1 MSKDLGKIIKYTI
14 VPRNDEDDYDHN
26 FKLSL
31 TEFAK
36 SLEGKSLLA
45 PLIIYNSDLG
55 IPMDIDESLEDY
67 IIYTDKD
74 DLQAVIRKQEIND
87 VFRTL
92 VIHGYDISLDEI
104 RDIYC
109 PIARRN
115 NADLCINTIQ
125 DLDLDSN
132 LTFYLSD
139 ELDKVDDEEWEET
152 KQTLEEEMLTYIEE
166 YKLFEE
172 MNEEEFNDMLPQFLN
187 ELLDLDGTSL
197 IDMLDNSCKDRKKGN
212 KKTEKDTKK
221 IEEPKEIKQLPVPTN
236 TKNITEK
243 KEILPMFK
251 PITLSYE
258 CDGYVSLNKLEDDL
272 YTIQD
277 DDYEILL
284 NEDQMEFVI
293 EAYNRIKNKKL
304 K

>member
-1 MSKDLGKIIKYTI
+1 
-14 VPRNDEDDYDHN
+14 
-26 FKLSL
+26 
-31 TEFAK
+31 
-36 SLEGKSLLA
+36 
-45 PLIIYNSDLG
+45 
-55 IPMDIDESLEDY
+55 
-67 IIYTDKD
+67 
-74 DLQAVIRKQEIND
+74 
-87 VFRTL
+87 
-92 VIHGYDISLDEI
+92 
-104 RDIYC
+104 
-109 PIARRN
+109 
-115 NADLCINTIQ
+115 
-125 DLDLDSN
+125 
-132 LTFYLSD
+132 
-139 ELDKVDDEEWEET
+139 
-152 KQTLEEEMLTYIEE
+152 
-166 YKLFEE
+166 

-221 IEEPKEIKQLPVPTN
+221 IEEPKEVKQLPAPTN
-236 TKNITEK
+236 TKTITEK

-284 NEDQMEFVI
+284 NEDQMDFVI

>member
-14 VPRNDEDDYDHN
+14 VPRNDNDDYDHN

-74 DLQAVIRKQEIND
+74 DLLGVIRKQEIND

-125 DLDLDSN
+125 DLELDSN

-152 KQTLEEEMLTYIEE
+152 KQTLEEEMLAYIEE

-221 IEEPKEIKQLPVPTN
+221 IEEPKEIKQLPAPIN
-236 TKNITEK
+236 TKTITEK
-243 KEILPMFK
+243 KETLPMFK

-284 NEDQMEFVI
+284 NEDQMDFVI

>member
-14 VPRNDEDDYDHN
+14 VPRNDNDDYDHN

-74 DLQAVIRKQEIND
+74 DLLGVIRKQEIND

-125 DLDLDSN
+125 DLELDSN

-152 KQTLEEEMLTYIEE
+152 KQTLEEEMLAYIEE

-221 IEEPKEIKQLPVPTN
+221 IEKPKEVKQLPVPAN
-236 TKNITEK
+236 TKTITEK

-284 NEDQMEFVI
+284 NEDQMDFVI

>member
-166 YKLFEE
+166 YKLFDE

-212 KKTEKDTKK
+212 KKTEKDTK
-221 IEEPKEIKQLPVPTN
+221 
-236 TKNITEK
+236 
-243 KEILPMFK
+243 
-251 PITLSYE
+251 
-258 CDGYVSLNKLEDDL
+258 
-272 YTIQD
+272 
-277 DDYEILL
+277 
-284 NEDQMEFVI
+284 
-293 EAYNRIKNKKL
+293 
-304 K
+304 

>member
-14 VPRNDEDDYDHN
+14 VPRNDNDDYDHN

-74 DLQAVIRKQEIND
+74 DLLAVIRKQEIND

-125 DLDLDSN
+125 DLELDSN

-221 IEEPKEIKQLPVPTN
+221 IEEPKEIKQLPAPIN
-236 TKNITEK
+236 TKTITEK
-243 KEILPMFK
+243 KETLPMFK

-258 CDGYVSLNKLEDDL
+258 YDGYVSLNKLEDDL

-284 NEDQMEFVI
+284 NEDQMDFVI

>member
-14 VPRNDEDDYDHN
+14 VPRTDDDDYDHN

-74 DLQAVIRKQEIND
+74 DLLAVIRKQEIND

-92 VIHGYDISLDEI
+92 VIHGYDIPLDEI

-115 NADLCINTIQ
+115 NADICINTIQ

-139 ELDKVDDEEWEET
+139 ELDKIDDEEWEET
-152 KQTLEEEMLTYIEE
+152 KQTLEEEMLAYIEE

-172 MNEEEFNDMLPQFLN
+172 MNEDEFNDMLPQFLN
-187 ELLDLDGTSL
+187 ELFDLDGESL
-197 IDMLDNSCKDRKKGN
+197 TDMLNSSCKDRKKGN
-212 KKTEKDTKK
+212 KKTEDDTKG
-221 IEEPKEIKQLPVPTN
+221 IEDPKEIKQLPVPAN
-236 TKNITEK
+236 TKTTTEK
-243 KEILPMFK
+243 KETLPMYK

-284 NEDQMEFVI
+284 SEDQLEFII

>member
-74 DLQAVIRKQEIND
+74 DLLAVIRKQEIND

-125 DLDLDSN
+125 DLELDSN

-152 KQTLEEEMLTYIEE
+152 KQTLEEEMLAYIEE
-166 YKLFEE
+166 YKLFDE

-221 IEEPKEIKQLPVPTN
+221 IEEPKGIKQLPAPTN
-236 TKNITEK
+236 TKTITEK

-284 NEDQMEFVI
+284 NEDQMDFVI

>member
-74 DLQAVIRKQEIND
+74 DLLAVIRKQEIND

-125 DLDLDSN
+125 DLELDSN

-152 KQTLEEEMLTYIEE
+152 KQTLEEEMLAYIEE

-187 ELLDLDGTSL
+187 ELLDLDDTSL

-221 IEEPKEIKQLPVPTN
+221 IEEPKGIKQLPAPTN
-236 TKNITEK
+236 TKTITEK

-284 NEDQMEFVI
+284 NEDQMDFVI

>member
-14 VPRNDEDDYDHN
+14 VPRNDNDDYDHN

-74 DLQAVIRKQEIND
+74 DLLGVIRKQEIND

-125 DLDLDSN
+125 DLELDSN

-152 KQTLEEEMLTYIEE
+152 KQTLEEEMLAYIEE
-166 YKLFEE
+166 YKLFDE

-221 IEEPKEIKQLPVPTN
+221 IEGPKEVKQLPVPAN
-236 TKNITEK
+236 TKTITEK
-243 KEILPMFK
+243 KETLPMFK

-284 NEDQMEFVI
+284 NEDQMDFVI